1 MSNSFE
7 LLQGLVA
14 DTQRKYEILSDIVSD
29 IGGKVHGSQTDREPK
44 TELINLIVYYEV
56 LEGKREEV
64 KQRFKNDILTV
75 NSSC

>member
-14 DTQRKYEILSDIVSD
+14 DIQRKYEILSDIVSD

>member
-14 DTQRKYEILSDIVSD
+14 DIQRKYEILSDIVSD

-44 TELINLIVYYEV
+44 MELINLIVYYEV

>member
-7 LLQGLVA
+7 LLQGLVT
-14 DTQRKYEILSDIVSD
+14 DIQRKYEILSDIVSD